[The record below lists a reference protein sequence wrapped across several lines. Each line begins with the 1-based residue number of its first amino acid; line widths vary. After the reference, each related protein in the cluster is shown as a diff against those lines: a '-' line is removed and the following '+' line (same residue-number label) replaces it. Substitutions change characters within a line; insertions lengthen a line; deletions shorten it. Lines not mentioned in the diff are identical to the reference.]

1 MKTFARTYWF
11 TWGFLVL
18 AALGT
23 GGAASVKDAFFGG
36 LLAAVVSAA
45 LTRPYERLGLR
56 YAPLLG
62 ALAGAGW
69 VLLRMLHCRWFGD
82 AGENAAFAWQFG
94 TQISVHAAA
103 FAGAGLLASLRP
115 EEHFARAVGAGVL
128 LAVAMTAVPYGFIAW
143 IDHRLAGP
151 VEIVL
156 LTGAEVPANA
166 APVRREGAEV
176 AVLAPDE
183 IALLKE
189 RFLVVDGPGGPE
201 AIDDAGRRYWPLWR
215 KRLSYPGNPGGPVRR
230 VLVMLPPDVKSLD
243 ADRYPALGR
252 GDWTFSAG
260 EDPRGLLLVQL
271 GADGTAT
278 TSARFGFSALT
289 IRLKQG
295 AETAPVVDR
304 VRPPPTMAAAQRE
317 LLAFRGAQVC
327 SLAVVRRSPVGD
339 FYAPDPV
346 RRGIAYAFD
355 YTVVGDDLRE
365 AQPEVAPPP
374 KQTEPPVLPPVPKT
388 PAPERSG
395 R

>member
-18 AALGT
+18 AALFT

-36 LLAAVVSAA
+36 LLAAVLSAA

-62 ALAGAGW
+62 AVAGTGW
-69 VLLRMLHCRWFGD
+69 VLLQVLRYRWFGD
-82 AGENAAFAWQFG
+82 ADEVAAYAWQLG

-103 FAGAGLLASLRP
+103 FAGAALMASLRP
-115 EEHFARAVGAGVL
+115 EERLARAVGAGVL
-128 LAVAMTAVPYGFIAW
+128 LAAAMTAVPYGFIAW
-143 IDHRLAGP
+143 VDHRLAGP
-151 VEIVL
+151 VEVVL
-156 LTGAEVPANA
+156 LTGADVPANA
-166 APVRREGAEV
+166 APTRRVGAEV
-176 AVLAPDE
+176 ATLQPDE

-189 RFLVVDGPGGPE
+189 RFLVVEGPGGPE
-201 AIDDAGRRYWPLWR
+201 VIDDAGRRHWPLWR
-215 KRLSYPGNPGGPVRR
+215 KRFSYPGNPGGPVRR
-230 VLVMLPPDVKSLD
+230 VLVVLPADAKRLD
-243 ADRYPALGR
+243 GDRYPALGQ

-260 EDPRGLLLVQL
+260 EDPRGLVLVRL
-271 GADGTAT
+271 GADGSVA
-278 TSARFGFSALT
+278 SSSRFAALT

-295 AETAPVVDR
+295 VEQPPVVDR
-304 VRPPPTMAAAQRE
+304 VRPPATVAAAQRE
-317 LLAFRGAQVC
+317 LLAFRAAQVC

-346 RRGIAYAFD
+346 RRGVAYAFE
-355 YTVVGDDLRE
+355 YSVSGDDLRE
-365 AQPEVAPPP
+365 AQPEGGATAKPAELPAHLPAPP
-374 KQTEPPVLPPVPKT
+374 KA

>member
-69 VLLRMLHCRWFGD
+69 VLLQVLRYRWFGD
-82 AGENAAFAWQFG
+82 ADEVAAYAWQLG

-103 FAGAGLLASLRP
+103 FAGAALMASLRP
-115 EEHFARAVGAGVL
+115 EERLARAVGAGVL
-128 LAVAMTAVPYGFIAW
+128 LAAAMTAVPYGFIAW
-143 IDHRLAGP
+143 VDHRLAGP
-151 VEIVL
+151 VEVIL
-156 LTGAEVPANA
+156 LTGADVPANA
-166 APVRREGAEV
+166 APVRRVGAEV
-176 AVLAPDE
+176 ASLGPDE

-189 RFLVVDGPGGPE
+189 RFLVVEGPGGPE
-201 AIDDAGRRYWPLWR
+201 AIDDVGRRYWPLWR
-215 KRLSYPGNPGGPVRR
+215 KRFSYPGNPGGPVRR
-230 VLVMLPPDVKSLD
+230 VLVVLPADAKQLD
-243 ADRYPALGR
+243 ADRYPALGQ

-260 EDPRGLLLVQL
+260 EDPRGLTLVQL
-271 GADGTAT
+271 GAEGAVA
-278 TSARFGFSALT
+278 TSARFAALT

-295 AETAPVVDR
+295 AEAAPVVDR
-304 VRPPPTMAAAQRE
+304 VRPPATVAAAQRE
-317 LLAFRGAQVC
+317 LLAFRAAQVC
-327 SLAVVRRSPVGD
+327 SVAVVRRSPVGD

-365 AQPEVAPPP
+365 AQPDVAPAP
-374 KQTEPPVLPPVPKT
+374 KLTEPPVLPAAPKA